1 INLSLKPE
9 KKNGAFGKIAAG
21 AGNNERYQ
29 GNFNLNQFK
38 GERQLS
44 AIGMANN
51 TNKQGF
57 SFLDILNFSGGLGG
71 PGGKLGQ
78 IDLTTGGL
86 PLPDGGNNGLTTT
99 WAGGMNFNDTYNR
112 RLEINGSYFFNRIED
127 RIEQK
132 TNR

>member
-1 INLSLKPE
+1 KVLVDGKQFFGNDPKLATKNLPADVVDKVQVFDKKSDQSQFTGFDDGNSEKTINLSLRPE
-9 KKNGAFGKIAAG
+9 KKNEAFGKIAAG

-71 PGGKLGQ
+71 P
-78 IDLTTGGL
+78 
-86 PLPDGGNNGLTTT
+86 
-99 WAGGMNFNDTYNR
+99 
-112 RLEINGSYFFNRIED
+112 
-127 RIEQK
+127 
-132 TNR
+132 